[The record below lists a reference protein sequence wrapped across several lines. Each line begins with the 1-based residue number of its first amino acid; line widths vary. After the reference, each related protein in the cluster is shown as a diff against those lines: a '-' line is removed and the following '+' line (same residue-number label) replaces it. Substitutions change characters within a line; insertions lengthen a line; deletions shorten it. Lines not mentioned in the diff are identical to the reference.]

1 MAFHWNLI
9 RLPQVDSTNTY
20 CKQNC
25 AALPHG
31 SAVFTDCQTSGRGR
45 RGNSWDGGA
54 YIPGQNL
61 ALSFLLKDARL
72 EDMGILPLLCAL
84 AVRRAI
90 KAMTSEDVWIKW
102 PNDMILHGKKLCGI
116 LCESR
121 ITAGQESG
129 LSAICGIGI
138 NLTQEQADFDR
149 MGLPHAASLR
159 LCTGKIFTLEEV
171 TIAILEQ
178 FSQIY
183 EQYRRE
189 GFPAM
194 LPEYRDGCIT
204 LGKQVRVIRGEETK
218 EGTALDITSDGELL
232 CLIDGEEQ
240 IIRSGEASVR
250 GLYGYV

>member
-1 MAFHWNLI
+1 MSIHWNLI
-9 RLPQVDSTNTY
+9 RLKQVDSTNTY
-20 CKQNC
+20 CKDHC
-25 AALPHG
+25 TALSHG
-31 SAVFTDCQTSGRGR
+31 SAVFTDCQTAGRGR
-45 RGNSWDGGA
+45 RGNRWDGGEH
-54 YIPGQNL
+54 IPGQNL
-61 ALSFLLKDARL
+61 ALSFLLKDAKI

-84 AVRRAI
+84 AVRRAV
-90 KAMTSEDVWIKW
+90 KAMTDEDAWIKW

-149 MGLPHAASLR
+149 MGLPHATSLR
-159 LCTGKIFTLEEV
+159 LCTGKIFSPEEV
-171 TIAILEQ
+171 TVAILEQ
-178 FSQIY
+178 FAQVY
-183 EQYRRE
+183 EQYRSE
-189 GFPAM
+189 GFSAM
-194 LPEYRDGCIT
+194 LPEYREGCIT

>member
-9 RLPQVDSTNTY
+9 RLEQVDSTNTY
-20 CKQNC
+20 LKNNC

-31 SAVFTDCQTSGRGR
+31 SAVFTDCQTAGRGR
-45 RGNSWDGGA
+45 RGNSWDGGEHV
-54 YIPGQNL
+54 PGQNL

-72 EDMGILPLLCAL
+72 EDMGILPLLCAI
-84 AVRRAI
+84 AVRRAVR
-90 KAMTSEDVWIKW
+90 ALTEEDAWIKW
-102 PNDMILHGKKLCGI
+102 PNDMILNGKKLCGI

-121 ITAGQESG
+121 ITVGQESG
-129 LSAICGIGI
+129 LSAVCGIGM
-138 NLTQEQADFDR
+138 NLTQEQAEFDR
-149 MGLPHAASLR
+149 MELPHATSLK
-159 LCTGKIFTLEEV
+159 LCTGKIFSLEEV
-171 TIAILEQ
+171 TIAILEH
-178 FSQIY
+178 FSQVY
-183 EQYRRE
+183 ARYRSE

-204 LGKQVRVIRGEETK
+204 LGRQVRVIKGEEIK
-218 EGTALDITSDGELL
+218 EGTALNITPEGELL